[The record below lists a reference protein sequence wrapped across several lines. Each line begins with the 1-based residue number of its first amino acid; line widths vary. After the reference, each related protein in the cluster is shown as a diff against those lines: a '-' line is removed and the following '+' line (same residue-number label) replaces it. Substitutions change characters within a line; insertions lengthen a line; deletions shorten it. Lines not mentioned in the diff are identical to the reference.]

1 MGSHQQ
7 SAQRGASLVEVL
19 VAMVI
24 LAVGLLGLVG
34 LQGRLHVLQMESYQ
48 RAQALILLTDMANR
62 VALNRINANSYVSA
76 STAGVGVGAACP
88 VANTS
93 RTERDIREWCLA
105 LQGAAETSGGS
116 NVGAM
121 VGGRGCIQR
130 PDLNVDEYL
139 ITVAW
144 QGLAPVSAPPASVDC
159 GNTLYNGAA
168 GSPCVGEL
176 CRRVVTTIVRISD
189 LTP

>member
-1 MGSHQQ
+1 MRSHQWDP
-7 SAQRGASLVEVL
+7 QRGASLVEVL

-34 LQGRLHVLQMESYQ
+34 LQARLHVLQMESYQ

-62 VALNRINANSYVSA
+62 VALNRANANSYVSA
-76 STAGVGVGAACP
+76 STAGVGVGATCP

-93 RTERDIREWCLA
+93 RIERDLRDWCLA

-116 NVGAM
+116 NVGVM

-159 GNTLYNGAA
+159 GKTLYNGAA

>member
-1 MGSHQQ
+1 MGKRY
-7 SAQRGASLVEVL
+7 AQRGVSLVEVL

-24 LAVGLLGLVG
+24 LAIGLLGLVG
-34 LQGRLHVLQMESYQ
+34 LQARLNVLQMESYQ

-62 VALNRINANSYVSA
+62 VALNRNNANSYVTG
-76 STAGVGVGAACP
+76 STLGVGAACP

-93 RTERDIREWCLA
+93 RTERDLRDWCLA
-105 LQGAAETSGGS
+105 LQGAAETSGGN

-130 PDLNVDEYL
+130 PNPAVDEYL

-144 QGLAPVSAPPASVDC
+144 QGLAPLSAPPANVDC
-159 GNTLYNGAA
+159 GATLYDGAV
-168 GSPCVGEL
+168 GSPCVGEV
-176 CRRVVTTIVRISD
+176 CRRVVTTVVRIST
-189 LTP
+189 LT

>member
-1 MGSHQQ
+1 MGNRNGH
-7 SAQRGASLVEVL
+7 AQRGASLVEVL

-34 LQGRLHVLQMESYQ
+34 LQARLHVLQMESYQ

-62 VALNRINANSYVSA
+62 VALNRANANSYVSA

-93 RTERDIREWCLA
+93 RIERDLREWCLA

-116 NVGAM
+116 NVGVM
-121 VGGRGCIQR
+121 VGGRGCIQK
-130 PDLNVDEYL
+130 PNAFDEQYL

-159 GNTLYNGAA
+159 GATLYDGAA
-168 GSPCVGEL
+168 GSPCVGDL
-176 CRRVVTTIVRISD
+176 CRRVVTTLVRISD

>member
-1 MGSHQQ
+1 MGNRNGH
-7 SAQRGASLVEVL
+7 AQRGASLVEVL

-34 LQGRLHVLQMESYQ
+34 LQARLHVMQMESYQ

-93 RTERDIREWCLA
+93 RTERDLREWCLA

-116 NVGAM
+116 NVGVM

-144 QGLAPVSAPPASVDC
+144 QGLAPVSAPPASVTC
-159 GNTLYNGAA
+159 GATLYDGAA

-176 CRRVVTTIVRISD
+176 CRRVVTTLVRISN

>member
-1 MGSHQQ
+1 MGNQTA

-34 LQGRLHVLQMESYQ
+34 LQARLHVLQMESYQ
-48 RAQALILLTDMANR
+48 RAQALILLTDMGNR
-62 VALNRINANSYVSA
+62 LALNRINAGSYVSA
-76 STAGVGVGAACP
+76 SSAGLGVSAACP

-93 RTERDIREWCLA
+93 RAERDLREWCLA
-105 LQGAAETSGGS
+105 LQGAAETSGGN
-116 NVGAM
+116 NVGVM
-121 VGGRGCIQR
+121 VGGRGCIEQ
-130 PDLNVDEYL
+130 PDPNIDEYL

-144 QGLAPVSAPPASVDC
+144 QGLAPVSAPPDSVDC
-159 GNTLYNGAA
+159 GETLYDGAA

-176 CRRVVTTIVRISD
+176 CRRVVTTLVRISD

>member
-1 MGSHQQ
+1 MRSHQWDP
-7 SAQRGASLVEVL
+7 QRGASLVEVL

-34 LQGRLHVLQMESYQ
+34 LQARLHVLQMESYQ

-62 VALNRINANSYVSA
+62 VALNRANANSYVSA
-76 STAGVGVGAACP
+76 STAGVGVGATCP

-93 RTERDIREWCLA
+93 RIERDLRDWCLA

-116 NVGAM
+116 NVGVM

-144 QGLAPVSAPPASVDC
+144 QGLAPVSAPPANVDC
-159 GNTLYNGAA
+159 GATLYDGAT

-176 CRRVVTTIVRISD
+176 CRRVVTTLVRISD

>member
-1 MGSHQQ
+1 MESHQGT
-7 SAQRGASLVEVL
+7 AQRGASLVEVL

-62 VALNRINANSYVSA
+62 VALNRANASSYVSA

-93 RTERDIREWCLA
+93 RTERDLREWCLA
-105 LQGAAETSGGS
+105 LQGAAETSGGN
-116 NVGAM
+116 NVGVM

-159 GNTLYNGAA
+159 GKTLYNGAA